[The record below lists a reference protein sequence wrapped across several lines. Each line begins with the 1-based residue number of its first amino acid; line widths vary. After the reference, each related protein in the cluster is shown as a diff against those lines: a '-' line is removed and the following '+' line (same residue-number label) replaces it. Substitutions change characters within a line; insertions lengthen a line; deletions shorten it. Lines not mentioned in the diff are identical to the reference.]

1 MARTLAEDASDSQL
15 IYFVVKA
22 LRQFLPLTNHTQICF
37 CPPFLPEAYG
47 YSKIVYLNSIQI

>member
-15 IYFVVKA
+15 IYFVVNA
-22 LRQFLPLTNHTQICF
+22 PRQFLPLTNHTQICF

-47 YSKIVYLNSIQI
+47 YSKIVYLNSI